1 LTASF
6 PRGFRIGHA
15 TDASR
20 RTGCTVILP
29 PPGSIAAVD
38 VRGGAPGT
46 RETGVFVPGNLVS
59 QIHALLFAGG
69 SAFGLAAADG
79 VMGWLRDRSEGFAV
93 GTVRVP
99 IVAAAILF
107 DLAVGDPEAYP
118 DAAMGRAACEAA
130 REGPIPIGAVG
141 AATGATIGKIL
152 GVPRSS
158 PGGVGAASTT
168 LPDGETVAALAA
180 VNAFGNVVDPQTGA
194 WLAGARN
201 DDGPIEADRA
211 LLEDPLPQSP
221 LAGAQTTLVCVA
233 TTAAFDP
240 AALKRVAMEAHDG
253 IARAIRPAHTVV
265 DGDVVFAIA
274 AGGAPPPLLSRVRIG
289 AAAAHVTAQAIV
301 AAARA
306 GASPRGG

>member
-1 LTASF
+1 MR
-6 PRGFRIGHA
+6 PGFLPGYRVGHA
-15 TDASR
+15 TDRPR

-59 QIHALLFAGG
+59 QIHAVVFAGG

-79 VMGWLRDRSEGFAV
+79 VMGWMRERSEGF
-93 GTVRVP
+93 GMGSVRVP

-107 DLAVGDPEAYP
+107 DLAVGDSEAYP

-130 REGPIPIGAVG
+130 SEDTVETGGVG
-141 AATGATIGKIL
+141 AGTGATIGKIL

-158 PGGVGAASTT
+158 PGGVGLAGAT
-168 LPDGETVAALAA
+168 LPGGEKVAALAI
-180 VNAFGNVVDPQTGA
+180 VNAFGNVVDPETGA
-194 WLAGARN
+194 WIAGARA
-201 DDGPIEADRA
+201 DDDRPFDVERA
-211 LLEDPLPQSP
+211 LLSDALAQSP
-221 LAGAQTTLVCVA
+221 LAGTQTTLVCVA
-233 TTAAFDP
+233 TTAGFDP
-240 AALKRVAMEAHDG
+240 ASLKRIAMEAHDG
-253 IARAIRPAHTVV
+253 VARAVRPAHTLV

-274 AGGAPPPLLSRVRIG
+274 AAGEPPDILARVRIG
-289 AAAAHVTAQAIV
+289 AAAAHVTAQAIA

-306 GASPRGG
+306 GAGPA